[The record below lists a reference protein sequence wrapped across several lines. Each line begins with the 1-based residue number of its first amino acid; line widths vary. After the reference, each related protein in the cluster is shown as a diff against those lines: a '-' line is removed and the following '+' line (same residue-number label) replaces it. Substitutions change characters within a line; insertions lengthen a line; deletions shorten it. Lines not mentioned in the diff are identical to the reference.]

1 MPARLKE
8 IKSNKDSKDE
18 KLVLEK
24 YLSIQENLETLN
36 EDIKEKEKQLD
47 EKAYK
52 KYPSLSVKE
61 IKVLVVQDKWMH
73 VIEKDVHSEMERIS
87 QKLSQ
92 RLIELAERYEYPLPE
107 LDKHV
112 LELEKKVNKH
122 LKKMGAS
129 L

>member
-1 MPARLKE
+1 
-8 IKSNKDSKDE
+8 
-18 KLVLEK
+18 
-24 YLSIQENLETLN
+24 
-36 EDIKEKEKQLD
+36 
-47 EKAYK
+47 
-52 KYPSLSVKE
+52 
-61 IKVLVVQDKWMH
+61 MH

-122 LKKMGAS
+122 LKKMGVS